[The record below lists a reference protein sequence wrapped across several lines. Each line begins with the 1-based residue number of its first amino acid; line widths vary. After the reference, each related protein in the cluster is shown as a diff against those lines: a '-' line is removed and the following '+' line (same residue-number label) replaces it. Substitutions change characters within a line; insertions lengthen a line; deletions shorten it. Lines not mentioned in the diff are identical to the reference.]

1 MQLFQHNRKFKLLST
16 RSPGQKV
23 FTLSIPLLI
32 LLLTS
37 SCLAQNSEHT
47 FILLNQPDGSKTH
60 QLTISITQTLYEYY
74 LNKDHLLSHNYDL
87 SKFVTPSPL
96 EPVAS
101 DLWSIYSNEEDF
113 VNGVLMVTHQISY
126 KESGPQK
133 YPIETIIENEGDC
146 DLFCFIAASIMKA
159 GGIDA
164 VLLLYEE
171 EEHMAVGVNL
181 QHQPKWARTDI
192 YYITFEEKKYYIAEC
207 TGNFDGGWR
216 VGECPDMIQGAQA
229 RVIPLDDMELFAPDK
244 VSSSYST
251 PQGASLFLSVPSNFV
266 IGEESVQI
274 LGLLSPAMEGENVT
288 LYTSSYGSSLT
299 VLAIVKTDSNG
310 RYSYTW
316 NSPPGGVYSIRANWS
331 GDENYVG
338 SDTEISQ
345 VVIIPF
351 LWLMMGAIIFFSLI
365 LLLIVSLAT
374 RANRTPSAQDV
385 RT

>member
-1 MQLFQHNRKFKLLST
+1 MQLFQQNRKFKLLST

-74 LNKDHLLSHNYDL
+74 LNKDHLLAHNYDL

-133 YPIETIIENEGDC
+133 YPIETIIENEGEC

-159 GGIDA
+159 GGIDV
-164 VLLLYEE
+164 VLLLYE

-251 PQGASLFLSVPSNFV
+251 P
-266 IGEESVQI
+266 
-274 LGLLSPAMEGENVT
+274 
-288 LYTSSYGSSLT
+288 
-299 VLAIVKTDSNG
+299 
-310 RYSYTW
+310 
-316 NSPPGGVYSIRANWS
+316 
-331 GDENYVG
+331 
-338 SDTEISQ
+338 
-345 VVIIPF
+345 
-351 LWLMMGAIIFFSLI
+351 
-365 LLLIVSLAT
+365 
-374 RANRTPSAQDV
+374 
-385 RT
+385 